1 MANYRFYNGGDKIND
16 RIPFDNPNND
26 IKVDNI
32 VSYYHLQAPA
42 QGYFEV
48 PDSIATGRNRSFSNF
63 DLTVMSKWGQLGV
76 VRVDRDID
84 PAMSATPVAPDDR
97 EAKILGDRI
106 HEEYLTKLV
115 QDYVN
120 RVEEAKAQG
129 KLILPAQGYTK
140 HALKK
145 LGIADPAL
153 TVKNMVEKQKS
164 GSDEDKL
171 KISLLE
177 AQIKQMQ
184 DQQTAFF
191 AGIMGKLTP
200 PPAEAPAGKAASAK

>member
-1 MANYRFYNGGDKIND
+1 MANYRFYNGGDAINA

-26 IKVDNI
+26 IKKDNI
-32 VSYYHLQAPA
+32 VSYFHLQAPA
-42 QGYFEV
+42 ESFFEV
-48 PDSIATGRNRSFSNF
+48 PDAITSGRNRSFSNF
-63 DLTVMSKWGQLGV
+63 DLTIMSKWARFGV
-76 VRVDRDID
+76 VRID
-84 PAMSATPVAPDDR
+84 PTIDPTMSSTPVAANDR

-106 HEEYLTKLV
+106 HEEYLMQLV

-120 RVEEAKAQG
+120 RVEEAKSQG
-129 KLILPAQGYTK
+129 MTILPAQNYLK

-153 TVKNMVEKQKS
+153 TVRNAVEKSKS
-164 GSDEDKL
+164 GSEEDKL

-177 AQIKQMQ
+177 QQIAQMQ
-184 DQQTAFF
+184 AQQTAFF

-200 PPAEAPAGKAASAK
+200 EAAPAKAAAK